1 MQWKAPP
8 RTGESCN
15 HSPVETQ
22 VHQAMSVMG
31 RVAQVAGEQGAARDR
46 GAEVLEEL
54 RRLIPFEAAELTTFN
69 PIDGSVEEIFAD
81 GYDQEVLDGLRSE
94 RFLELMYS
102 LGLPDSGMPVRM
114 KDLPGDMYDNW
125 AVSELLLPA
134 GYAEGMTMALRT
146 PDGRFTGVL
155 NLSTTTKEHP
165 SDIARAAMAQL
176 CTALGNL
183 ADPVRSGRWL
193 AMLLGAESM
202 AVGLDHAG
210 GIVRLPGISTH
221 PLLDDGSD
229 LVETAQVTAGRLQTW
244 SSFVW
249 PDEDDWYRVR
259 IVPCR
264 ADQHLCAVLSI
275 DEVSLG
281 ALSRR
286 EIEVLTLAAEGMS
299 NSEIGDALVISSR
312 TVGTHIEH
320 ILEKVGAPNR
330 AAAVAHAIRE
340 GLVLG
345 RVQRYDLL

>member
-1 MQWKAPP
+1 MQ
-8 RTGESCN
+8 
-15 HSPVETQ
+15 
-22 VHQAMSVMG
+22 QAMSVMG
-31 RVAQVAGEQGAARDR
+31 RVAEISSEQGSARDR
-46 GAEVLEEL
+46 GEAVLEEL

-69 PIDGSVEEIFAD
+69 PLDGSVEEITAV
-81 GYDQEVLDGLRSE
+81 GYDRVVLDGLRSQ
-94 RFLELMYS
+94 RFLDLMES
-102 LGLPDSGMPVRM
+102 LGLPDSGMPIRM

-146 PDGRFTGVL
+146 QDGRFTGVL
-155 NLSTTTKEHP
+155 NVSTTSKEHP

-183 ADPVRSGRWL
+183 ADPTRSGRWL
-193 AMLLGAESM
+193 AMLLGAASM
-202 AVGLDHAG
+202 AVGLDRAG
-210 GIVRLPGISTH
+210 GVVRLPGISTH
-221 PLLDDGSD
+221 PLLNDGSD
-229 LVETAQVTAGRLQTW
+229 LVETAQTTADQMQTW

-249 PDEDDWYRVR
+249 PDEDNWYRVR

-264 ADQHLCAVLSI
+264 ADQHLRAVLSI
-275 DEVSLG
+275 DEVNLG
-281 ALSRR
+281 SLSRR

-345 RVQRYDLL
+345 KVSRYDQP